1 MNKRDKRLR
10 KCRNNK
16 REGDIS
22 SCKIKQNEVNKAL
35 HIAKLVYFKKLSKN
49 YKKITSRTLEDLEI
63 DLLCKTKTKWT
74 C

>member
-22 SCKIKQNEVNKAL
+22 SCKIKQNEVNKVL
-35 HIAKLVYFKKLSKN
+35 HIAKLAYFKKL
-49 YKKITSRTLEDLEI
+49 
-63 DLLCKTKTKWT
+63 
-74 C
+74 